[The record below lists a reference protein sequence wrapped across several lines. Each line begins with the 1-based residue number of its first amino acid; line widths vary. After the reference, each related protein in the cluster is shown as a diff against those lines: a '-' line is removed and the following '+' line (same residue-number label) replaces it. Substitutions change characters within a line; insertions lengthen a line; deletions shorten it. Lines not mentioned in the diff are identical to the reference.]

1 MTSVKTNVDTSMPNE
16 CSSKCS
22 RIQSKGI
29 DHNIGSHKQI
39 YEFPI
44 NEQDE
49 IRHASQS

>member
-1 MTSVKTNVDTSMPNE
+1 MTSVKTNVVTSMPNE